1 MGISDKQK
9 TKSSR
14 LIKSFYIKQTGQLE
28 NTSLL
33 KNTPTQLKKTHQK
46 ASNG

>member
-1 MGISDKQK
+1 MGISDKK
-9 TKSSR
+9 KSPR
-14 LIKSFYIKQTGQLE
+14 LIESFYIKQTGQLE

-33 KNTPTQLKKTHQK
+33 KKHTQLKKTHQK